1 MISTPA
7 PHHVDQTVAFPGP
20 VEVTYGPLSY
30 TLTFS
35 LHRLPRQ
42 KCAVCRNR
50 RIGYR
55 IGLGDMGGAV
65 MCAKCAG
72 IR

>member
-1 MISTPA
+1 MNTPL

-20 VEVTYGPLSY
+20 IETTFGPLTM
-30 TLTFS
+30 TLVIS
-35 LHRLPRQ
+35 LHRLRRQ
-42 KCAVCRNR
+42 RCVACGNR
-50 RIGYR
+50 RILFR
-55 IGLGDMGGAV
+55 VGLGDDLAGPA